1 MRFAIVTGGTRGIG
15 KAIVRKF
22 REEGIKVAVV
32 ARSKTPPDCDL
43 YIRHDLSTGAGDV
56 VKQVFREFGRLDI
69 LVNNAGSHQGN
80 YQLMALTP
88 YQLAQEAALYM
99 ITGHIVNILSISA
112 IQGARNITDYIMAKH
127 AALGM
132 TKALAIEF
140 APEIQVNGIIPGL
153 INTDMTR
160 NYTQSR
166 RELLENL
173 IPAHRFGQVDD
184 IAEAVMFLVNSRYIY
199 GQSLVV
205 DGGWM
210 VKNG

>member
-1 MRFAIVTGGTRGIG
+1 MRVAIVTGGSKGIG
-15 KAIVRKF
+15 KAIARKF

-32 ARSKTPPDCDL
+32 ARTDAPDCDL
-43 YIRHDLSTGAGDV
+43 YIQHDLSTGAGDV
-56 VKQVFREFGRLDI
+56 VKQVYDKFGQLDI
-69 LVNNAGSHQGN
+69 LVNNAGSHKGN

-88 YQLAQEAALYM
+88 YKLAQDACLHM

-112 IQGARNITDYIMAKH
+112 IQGARNVTDYIMAKH

-132 TKALAIEF
+132 TRALAIEF
-140 APEIQVNGIIPGL
+140 APEIHVNGVIPGL

-160 NYTQSR
+160 NYTQGR

-173 IPAHRFGQVDD
+173 IPAHRFGQAED

-199 GQSLVV
+199 GQSIIV